1 MITLITEPCG
11 RQRPPNDKGASM
23 IRFGSIRLVRRGWLA
38 VLVAGVLLAGVPAQA
53 ANLVADQSGERYT
66 APLFYIQHNPPSWG
80 LDRIDQR
87 KLPLDGDYDYGS
99 IASLVTVYV
108 VDSGIR
114 KTHRDFGGRVAAG
127 PDFIQS
133 GGSADDCY
141 GHGTHVAATIGGT
154 RYGVAKGVKLV
165 PLRVFDCNGN
175 GPDDRLVSAVDW
187 ITAHAARPAVVNM
200 SLRADA
206 YPDPVL
212 DSAIRRSIAAGITYV
227 VAAGNDD
234 KDACGVSPADVG
246 EAITV
251 GSVDSS
257 DTRAPESNY
266 GRCVDLFA
274 PGVEIPSAGI
284 GSDSSTVSMSG
295 TSMATAHVSGV
306 AALYL
311 QRNPTA
317 SPADVEKVLISG
329 ATKGVVSDA
338 GAGSPNA
345 LVYSGAGVGYPG

>member
-1 MITLITEPCG
+1 M
-11 RQRPPNDKGASM
+11 NW
-23 IRFGSIRLVRRGWLA
+23 FGSIRRVRRGWLA
-38 VLVAGVLLAGVPAQA
+38 ALVAGVLLAGVPAQA
-53 ANLVADQSGERYT
+53 ATLGAEQPGERFT
-66 APLFYIQHNPPSWG
+66 APLFYTQHDPPSWG

-87 KLPLDGDYDYGS
+87 TLPLDGDYDYGS

-114 KTHRDFGGRVAAG
+114 KTHHDFGGRVTAG
-127 PDFIQS
+127 PDFIS
-133 GGSADDCY
+133 PGGSADDCY

-154 RYGVAKGVKLV
+154 YYGVAKGVRLV
-165 PLRVFDCNGN
+165 PLRVFDCTGY
-175 GPDDRLVSAVDW
+175 GPDDRLVTAVEW

-206 YPDPVL
+206 YPDPAL

-227 VAAGNDD
+227 VAAGNDH
-234 KDACGVSPADVG
+234 KDACGVAPADVG

-251 GSVDSS
+251 GSVDGS
-257 DTRAPESNY
+257 DTRAAESNY

-284 GSDSSTVSMSG
+284 GDDSSIVSMSG
-295 TSMATAHVSGV
+295 TSMATAHVSGI

-311 QRNPTA
+311 QRNPKA
-317 SPADVEKVLISG
+317 SPAEVEKVLLDR
-329 ATKGVVSDA
+329 ATRGVVSDA
-338 GAGSPNA
+338 GPGSPNA
-345 LVYSGAGVGYPG
+345 LVYSGSGVGYPG